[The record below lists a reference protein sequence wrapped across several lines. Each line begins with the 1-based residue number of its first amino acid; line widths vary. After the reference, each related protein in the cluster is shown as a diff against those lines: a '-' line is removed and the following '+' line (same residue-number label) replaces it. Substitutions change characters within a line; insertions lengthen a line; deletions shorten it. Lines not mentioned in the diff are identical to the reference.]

1 VVFQTKEGL
10 NELARIAV
18 ELGDFCSR
26 RRWHFCVIGGFAVQH
41 WGEPR
46 MTMDIDLTLLTGFG
60 SEETFVD
67 VFLQSYEARRLD
79 ARSFALQNRV
89 LLLRHPSGVG
99 IDIALGALP
108 FEESAVNRAVTI
120 EVEPQAKIRLCTAE
134 DLIVMKAFADRP
146 IDWKDVRGIIVR
158 QGDGALDWGYVRQHL
173 QPLCEAKEQ
182 PEIMVR
188 LEALRREVADRGSA
202 NRSLEGGDRRA

>member
-1 VVFQTKEGL
+1 
-10 NELARIAV
+10 
-18 ELGDFCSR
+18 
-26 RRWHFCVIGGFAVQH
+26 
-41 WGEPR
+41 

-60 SEETFVD
+60 TEEEFVD
-67 VFLQSYEARRLD
+67 GFLQAYPGRRPD

-89 LLLRHPSGVG
+89 LLLRHPAGVG

-108 FEESAVNRAVTI
+108 FEESAVNRAMMI
-120 EVEPQAKIRLCTAE
+120 EVEPQAMVRLCTAE

-158 QGDGALDWGYVRQHL
+158 QGEGALDWRYIRKHL

-182 PEIMVR
+182 PEIMDR
-188 LEALRREVADRGSA
+188 LEALRREVAGSIR
-202 NRSLEGGDRRA
+202 RSPRVVGRRQES

>member
-1 VVFQTKEGL
+1 VVYQAENSL
-10 NELARIAV
+10 SELARIAV
-18 ELGDFCSR
+18 ELGEFCSL
-26 RRWHFCVIGGFAVQH
+26 RRWPFCVIGGFAVQH

-67 VFLQSYEARRLD
+67 GFLQSYEGRRPD

-108 FEESAVNRAVTI
+108 FEESAVHRAVTI
-120 EVEPQAKIRLCTAE
+120 EVEPQAKICLCTAE

-158 QGDGALDWGYVRQHL
+158 QGEGALDWCYIRRHL

-182 PEIMVR
+182 PEIMEC
-188 LEALRREVADRGSA
+188 LEAVRREVSDPK
-202 NRSLEGGDRRA
+202 RRLR

>member
-1 VVFQTKEGL
+1 L

-18 ELGDFCSR
+18 ELGEFCSL
-26 RRWHFCVIGGFAVQH
+26 RRWPFCVIGGFAVQH

-60 SEETFVD
+60 SEEEFVD
-67 VFLQSYEARRLD
+67 VFLQNYAARRPD
-79 ARSFALQNRV
+79 TRSFALQNRV

-108 FEESAVNRAVTI
+108 FEESAVHRAVMI
-120 EVEPQAKIRLCTAE
+120 EVEPQANIRLCTAE

-188 LEALRREVADRGSA
+188 LEALRREVVDRGS
-202 NRSLEGGDRRA
+202 RSGGGTDEGHGDE

>member
-1 VVFQTKEGL
+1 VVFQTEEGL

-26 RRWHFCVIGGFAVQH
+26 RRWPFCVIGGFAVQH

-46 MTMDIDLTLLTGFG
+46 MTMDIDLTLLTGVG

-67 VFLQSYEARRLD
+67 GFLKSYEARRPD

-108 FEESAVNRAVTI
+108 FEESAVHRAVTI
-120 EVEPQAKIRLCTAE
+120 EVEPRAKIRLCTAE

-146 IDWKDVRGIIVR
+146 IDWKDISGVIVR
-158 QGDGALDWGYVRQHL
+158 QGESALDWRYIRQHL
-173 QPLCEAKEQ
+173 KPLCEAKEQ
-182 PEIMVR
+182 PDIFDR
-188 LEALRREVADRGSA
+188 LEALRSEVRARRG
-202 NRSLEGGDRRA
+202 